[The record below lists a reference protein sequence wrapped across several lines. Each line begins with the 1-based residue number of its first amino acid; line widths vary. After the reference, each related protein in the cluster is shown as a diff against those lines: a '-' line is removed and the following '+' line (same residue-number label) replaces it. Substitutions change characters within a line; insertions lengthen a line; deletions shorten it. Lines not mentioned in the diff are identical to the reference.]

1 MKEKR
6 KVPVRD
12 TIKLLWAMDRKFPV
26 IVILQ
31 GGLNALL
38 FYLPVILV
46 ARILDLLVYREN
58 SADPVSIAVVGLVG
72 IWILKGVKA
81 LLEKEMKTR
90 SYQIAMRFE
99 TLVPVNTLN
108 ISFSDL
114 ESDYAKE
121 MRARIL
127 ADRSW
132 GSGFFGVADKFCN
145 LCNSGFEL
153 LGSVIMLI
161 PLAMQVSG
169 SAAGKVAAALLFNIG
184 LAVVGASVYAKW
196 YQKKESAAMNQMTQ
210 AEKNSRFWYMDE
222 GGSGAIGAQS
232 LKDIFM
238 YRAKKMI
245 QKTIDI
251 EREGVRKNV
260 FTIARINSA
269 GGLGTGMIQGIL
281 LCVSYYCVLAL
292 AIAGTITVGM
302 VLRYAQAIFQAC
314 MSVSASIRLAG
325 EFRTDVGRIAST
337 LEYLNLE
344 AEKTKGDSF
353 TEMTKGVIEFRN
365 ISFRYPGTKEL
376 VLDHVSLKIE
386 PSEKIAVVGKNGSG
400 KTTLVKLLCRLYE
413 PEEGEILWNGKNIR
427 EYDLREWQKIFAI
440 VFQDYSLL
448 SLTLGQNVAASVQ
461 YEAERAKEVLQLAG
475 FGERL
480 NKLKKGLETVV
491 YPEYEQDGVS
501 FSGGEEQ
508 KIAIARAIYK
518 GGQICILDE
527 PTAAL
532 DPVSESRVYES
543 FDEIVKGKTA
553 VYISHRLSSC
563 KFSDRIFVLDNGKIA
578 ESGTHEALLSKNG
591 LYAQLWQELSC
602 IDQPIA
608 ACAGIY
614 GSDYKNNIATCPWE
628 KR

>member
-72 IWILKGVKA
+72 IWLLKGVKA

-210 AEKNSRFWYMDE
+210 AEKDSRFWYMDE

-245 QKTIDI
+245 QKTVDT

-302 VLRYAQAIFQAC
+302 MLRYAQAIFQAC

-365 ISFRYPGTKEL
+365 VSFRYPGTKEL

-448 SLTLGQNVAASVQ
+448 SLTLGQNVAASEQ
-461 YEAERAKEVLQLAG
+461 YETERAKEVLQLAG

-591 LYAQLWQELSC
+591 LYAQLWQA
-602 IDQPIA
+602 QA
-608 ACAGIY
+608 QY
-614 GSDYKNNIATCPWE
+614 YKV
-628 KR
+628 

>member
-12 TIKLLWAMDRKFPV
+12 TIKLLWTMDRKFPV

-38 FYLPVILV
+38 FYLPVFLV

-72 IWILKGVKA
+72 IWLLKGVKA

-210 AEKNSRFWYMDE
+210 AEKDSRFWYMDE

-245 QKTIDI
+245 QKTVDT

-260 FTIARINSA
+260 FTIARINGA

-365 ISFRYPGTKEL
+365 VSFRYPGTKEL

-448 SLTLGQNVAASVQ
+448 SLTLGQNVAASEQ

-578 ESGTHEALLSKNG
+578 ESGTHEALLSQNG
-591 LYAQLWQELSC
+591 LYAQLWQA
-602 IDQPIA
+602 QA
-608 ACAGIY
+608 QY
-614 GSDYKNNIATCPWE
+614 YKV
-628 KR
+628 

>member
-72 IWILKGVKA
+72 IWLLKGVKA

-337 LEYLNLE
+337 LEYLNLK

-365 ISFRYPGTKEL
+365 VSFRYPGTKEL

-427 EYDLREWQKIFAI
+427 EYDLKEWQKIFAI

-578 ESGTHEALLSKNG
+578 ESGTHEALLSQNG
-591 LYAQLWQELSC
+591 LYAQL
-602 IDQPIA
+602 
-608 ACAGIY
+608 
-614 GSDYKNNIATCPWE
+614 
-628 KR
+628 

>member
-337 LEYLNLE
+337 LEYLNLK

-365 ISFRYPGTKEL
+365 VSFRYPGTKEL

-578 ESGTHEALLSKNG
+578 ESGTHEALLSQNG
-591 LYAQLWQELSC
+591 LYAQLWQA
-602 IDQPIA
+602 QA
-608 ACAGIY
+608 QY
-614 GSDYKNNIATCPWE
+614 YKV
-628 KR
+628 

>member
-38 FYLPVILV
+38 FYMPVLLV

-72 IWILKGVKA
+72 IWLLKGVKA

-210 AEKNSRFWYMDE
+210 AEKDSRFWYMDE

-245 QKTIDI
+245 QKTIDT

-344 AEKTKGDSF
+344 AKKTKGDSF

-365 ISFRYPGTKEL
+365 VSFRYPGTKEL

-448 SLTLGQNVAASVQ
+448 SLTLGQNVAASEQ

-578 ESGTHEALLSKNG
+578 ESGTHEALLSQNG
-591 LYAQLWQELSC
+591 LYAQLWQA
-602 IDQPIA
+602 QA
-608 ACAGIY
+608 QY
-614 GSDYKNNIATCPWE
+614 YKV
-628 KR
+628 

>member
-38 FYLPVILV
+38 FYLPVLLV

-72 IWILKGVKA
+72 IWLLKGVKA

-169 SAAGKVAAALLFNIG
+169 SAAGRVAAALLFNIG

-210 AEKNSRFWYMDE
+210 AEKDSRFWYMDE

-245 QKTIDI
+245 QKTIDT

-365 ISFRYPGTKEL
+365 VSFRYPGTKEL

-448 SLTLGQNVAASVQ
+448 SLTLGQNVAASEQ
-461 YEAERAKEVLQLAG
+461 YEAERAKKVLQLAG

-578 ESGTHEALLSKNG
+578 ESGTHEALLSQNG
-591 LYAQLWQELSC
+591 LYAQLWQA
-602 IDQPIA
+602 QA
-608 ACAGIY
+608 QY
-614 GSDYKNNIATCPWE
+614 YKV
-628 KR
+628 

>member
-38 FYLPVILV
+38 FYLPVLLV

-72 IWILKGVKA
+72 IWLLKGVKA

-245 QKTIDI
+245 QKTINT

-337 LEYLNLE
+337 LEYLNLK

-365 ISFRYPGTKEL
+365 VSFRYPGTKEL

-448 SLTLGQNVAASVQ
+448 SLTLGQNVAASEQ

-578 ESGTHEALLSKNG
+578 ESGTHEALLSQNG
-591 LYAQLWQELSC
+591 LYAQLWQA
-602 IDQPIA
+602 QA
-608 ACAGIY
+608 QY
-614 GSDYKNNIATCPWE
+614 YKV
-628 KR
+628 

>member
-38 FYLPVILV
+38 FYLPVLLV

-58 SADPVSIAVVGLVG
+58 SADPISIAVVGLVG
-72 IWILKGVKA
+72 IWLLKGVKA

-210 AEKNSRFWYMDE
+210 AEKDSRFWYMDE

-245 QKTIDI
+245 QKTIDT

-365 ISFRYPGTKEL
+365 VSFRYPGTKEL

-448 SLTLGQNVAASVQ
+448 SLTLGQNVAASEQ

-578 ESGTHEALLSKNG
+578 ESGTHEALLSQNG
-591 LYAQLWQELSC
+591 LYAQLWQA
-602 IDQPIA
+602 QA
-608 ACAGIY
+608 QY
-614 GSDYKNNIATCPWE
+614 YKV
-628 KR
+628 

>member
-72 IWILKGVKA
+72 IWLLKGVKA

-169 SAAGKVAAALLFNIG
+169 SAAGRVAAALLFNIG

-210 AEKNSRFWYMDE
+210 AEKDSRFWYMDE

-245 QKTIDI
+245 QKTIDT

-365 ISFRYPGTKEL
+365 VSFRYPGTKEL

-448 SLTLGQNVAASVQ
+448 SLTLGQNVAASEQ

-591 LYAQLWQELSC
+591 LYAQLWQA
-602 IDQPIA
+602 QA
-608 ACAGIY
+608 QY
-614 GSDYKNNIATCPWE
+614 YKV
-628 KR
+628 

>member
-38 FYLPVILV
+38 FYLPVLLV

-72 IWILKGVKA
+72 IWLLKGVKA

-210 AEKNSRFWYMDE
+210 AEKDSRFWYMDE

-245 QKTIDI
+245 QKTIDT

-269 GGLGTGMIQGIL
+269 GGIGTGMIQGIL

-344 AEKTKGDSF
+344 AKKTKGDSF

-365 ISFRYPGTKEL
+365 VSFRYPGTKEL

-448 SLTLGQNVAASVQ
+448 SLTLGQNVAASEQ

-578 ESGTHEALLSKNG
+578 ESGTHEALLSQNG
-591 LYAQLWQELSC
+591 LYAQLWQA
-602 IDQPIA
+602 QA
-608 ACAGIY
+608 QY
-614 GSDYKNNIATCPWE
+614 YKV
-628 KR
+628 

>member
-38 FYLPVILV
+38 FYLPVLLV

-72 IWILKGVKA
+72 IWLLKGVKA

-161 PLAMQVSG
+161 PFAMQVSG

-210 AEKNSRFWYMDE
+210 AEKDSRFWYMDE

-245 QKTIDI
+245 QKTIDT

-260 FTIARINSA
+260 FTIARINCA

-365 ISFRYPGTKEL
+365 VSFRYPGTKEL

-448 SLTLGQNVAASVQ
+448 SLTLGQNVAASEQ

-491 YPEYEQDGVS
+491 YPKYEQDGVS

-578 ESGTHEALLSKNG
+578 ESGTHEALLSQNG
-591 LYAQLWQELSC
+591 LYAQLWQA
-602 IDQPIA
+602 QA
-608 ACAGIY
+608 QY
-614 GSDYKNNIATCPWE
+614 YKV
-628 KR
+628 

>member
-38 FYLPVILV
+38 FYLPVLLV

-72 IWILKGVKA
+72 IWLLKGVKA

-161 PLAMQVSG
+161 PLAMQVPG

-245 QKTIDI
+245 QKTIDT

-365 ISFRYPGTKEL
+365 VSFRYPGTKEL

-427 EYDLREWQKIFAI
+427 EYDLKEWQKIFAI

-448 SLTLGQNVAASVQ
+448 SLTLGQNVAASEQ

-578 ESGTHEALLSKNG
+578 ESGTHEALLSQNG
-591 LYAQLWQELSC
+591 LYAQLWQA
-602 IDQPIA
+602 QA
-608 ACAGIY
+608 QY
-614 GSDYKNNIATCPWE
+614 YKV
-628 KR
+628 

>member
-72 IWILKGVKA
+72 IWLLKGVKA

-210 AEKNSRFWYMDE
+210 AEKDSRFWYMDE

-245 QKTIDI
+245 QKTVDT

-365 ISFRYPGTKEL
+365 VSFRYPGTKEL

-448 SLTLGQNVAASVQ
+448 SLTLGQNVAASEQ
-461 YEAERAKEVLQLAG
+461 YETERAKEVLQLAG

-591 LYAQLWQELSC
+591 LYAQLWQA
-602 IDQPIA
+602 QA
-608 ACAGIY
+608 QY
-614 GSDYKNNIATCPWE
+614 YKV
-628 KR
+628 

>member
-72 IWILKGVKA
+72 IWLLKGVKA

-169 SAAGKVAAALLFNIG
+169 SAAGKVVTALLFNIG

-245 QKTIDI
+245 QKTIDT

-365 ISFRYPGTKEL
+365 VSFRYPGTKEL

-448 SLTLGQNVAASVQ
+448 SLTLGQNVAASEQ

-578 ESGTHEALLSKNG
+578 ESGTHEALLSQNG
-591 LYAQLWQELSC
+591 LYAQLWQA
-602 IDQPIA
+602 QA
-608 ACAGIY
+608 QY
-614 GSDYKNNIATCPWE
+614 YKV
-628 KR
+628 

>member
-38 FYLPVILV
+38 FYLPVLLV

-72 IWILKGVKA
+72 IWLLKGVKA

-210 AEKNSRFWYMDE
+210 AEKDSRFWYMDE

-245 QKTIDI
+245 QKTIDT

-292 AIAGTITVGM
+292 AIAGMITVGM

-344 AEKTKGDSF
+344 AKKTKGDSF

-365 ISFRYPGTKEL
+365 VSFRYPGTKEL

-448 SLTLGQNVAASVQ
+448 SLTLGQNVAASEQ

-578 ESGTHEALLSKNG
+578 ESGTHEALLSQNG
-591 LYAQLWQELSC
+591 LYAQLWQA
-602 IDQPIA
+602 QA
-608 ACAGIY
+608 QY
-614 GSDYKNNIATCPWE
+614 YKV
-628 KR
+628 

>member
-38 FYLPVILV
+38 FYLPVLLV

-72 IWILKGVKA
+72 IWLLKGVKA

-245 QKTIDI
+245 QKTVDT

-260 FTIARINSA
+260 FTIARINGA

-365 ISFRYPGTKEL
+365 VSFRYPGTKEL

-448 SLTLGQNVAASVQ
+448 SLTLGQNVAASEQ

-578 ESGTHEALLSKNG
+578 ESGTHEALLPKTGSMRSYGRLRRSIIKCRGKENG
-591 LYAQLWQELSC
+591 T
-602 IDQPIA
+602 
-608 ACAGIY
+608 
-614 GSDYKNNIATCPWE
+614 NF
-628 KR
+628 KRKRAI

>member
-38 FYLPVILV
+38 FYLPVLLV

-72 IWILKGVKA
+72 IWLLKGVKA

-210 AEKNSRFWYMDE
+210 AEKDSRFWYMDE

-245 QKTIDI
+245 QKTINT

-269 GGLGTGMIQGIL
+269 GGIGTGMIQGIL

-365 ISFRYPGTKEL
+365 VSFRYPGTKEL

-427 EYDLREWQKIFAI
+427 EYDLKEWQKIFAI

-448 SLTLGQNVAASVQ
+448 SLTLGQNVAASEQ
-461 YEAERAKEVLQLAG
+461 YEVERAKEVLQLAG

-578 ESGTHEALLSKNG
+578 ESGTHEALLSQNG
-591 LYAQLWQELSC
+591 LYAQLWQA
-602 IDQPIA
+602 QA
-608 ACAGIY
+608 QY
-614 GSDYKNNIATCPWE
+614 YKV
-628 KR
+628 

>member
-38 FYLPVILV
+38 FYLPVLLV

-72 IWILKGVKA
+72 IWLLKGVKA

-210 AEKNSRFWYMDE
+210 AEKDSRFWYMDE

-245 QKTIDI
+245 QKTIDT

-344 AEKTKGDSF
+344 AKKTKGDSF

-365 ISFRYPGTKEL
+365 VSFRYPGTKEL

-427 EYDLREWQKIFAI
+427 KYDLREWQKIFAI

-448 SLTLGQNVAASVQ
+448 SLTLGQNVAASEQ

-578 ESGTHEALLSKNG
+578 ESGTHEALLSQNG
-591 LYAQLWQELSC
+591 LYAQLWQA
-602 IDQPIA
+602 QA
-608 ACAGIY
+608 QY
-614 GSDYKNNIATCPWE
+614 YKV
-628 KR
+628 

>member
-72 IWILKGVKA
+72 IWLLKGVKA

-99 TLVPVNTLN
+99 TLVPLNTLN

-132 GSGFFGVADKFCN
+132 GSGFFGVEDKFCN

-210 AEKNSRFWYMDE
+210 AEKDSRFWYMDE

-245 QKTIDI
+245 QKTVDT

-260 FTIARINSA
+260 FTIARINGA

-292 AIAGTITVGM
+292 AITGTITVGM

-365 ISFRYPGTKEL
+365 VSFRYPGTKEL

-448 SLTLGQNVAASVQ
+448 SLTLGQNVAASEQ

-578 ESGTHEALLSKNG
+578 ESGTHEALLSQNG
-591 LYAQLWQELSC
+591 LYAQLWQA
-602 IDQPIA
+602 QA
-608 ACAGIY
+608 QY
-614 GSDYKNNIATCPWE
+614 YKV
-628 KR
+628 

>member
-38 FYLPVILV
+38 FYLPVLLV

-72 IWILKGVKA
+72 IWLLKGVKA

-245 QKTIDI
+245 QKTINT

-260 FTIARINSA
+260 FTIARINCA

-365 ISFRYPGTKEL
+365 VSFRYPGTKEL

-448 SLTLGQNVAASVQ
+448 SLTLGQNVAASEQ

-578 ESGTHEALLSKNG
+578 ESGTHEALLSQNG
-591 LYAQLWQELSC
+591 LYAQLWQA
-602 IDQPIA
+602 QA
-608 ACAGIY
+608 QY
-614 GSDYKNNIATCPWE
+614 YKV
-628 KR
+628 

>member
-38 FYLPVILV
+38 FYLPVLLV

-72 IWILKGVKA
+72 IWLLKGVKA

-245 QKTIDI
+245 QKTINT

-365 ISFRYPGTKEL
+365 VSFRYPGTKEL

-448 SLTLGQNVAASVQ
+448 SLTLGQNVAASEQ

-491 YPEYEQDGVS
+491 YPEYEQNGVS

-578 ESGTHEALLSKNG
+578 ESGTHEALLSQNG
-591 LYAQLWQELSC
+591 LYAQLWQA
-602 IDQPIA
+602 QA
-608 ACAGIY
+608 QY
-614 GSDYKNNIATCPWE
+614 YKV
-628 KR
+628 

>member
-38 FYLPVILV
+38 FYLPVLLV

-72 IWILKGVKA
+72 IWLLKGVKA

-210 AEKNSRFWYMDE
+210 AEKDSRFWYMDE

-245 QKTIDI
+245 QKTVDT

-365 ISFRYPGTKEL
+365 VSFRYPGTKEL

-448 SLTLGQNVAASVQ
+448 SLTLGQNVAASEQ
-461 YEAERAKEVLQLAG
+461 YETERAKEVLQLAG

-578 ESGTHEALLSKNG
+578 ESGTHEALLSQNG
-591 LYAQLWQELSC
+591 LYAQLWQA
-602 IDQPIA
+602 QA
-608 ACAGIY
+608 QY
-614 GSDYKNNIATCPWE
+614 YKV
-628 KR
+628 

>member
-38 FYLPVILV
+38 FYLPVLLV

-72 IWILKGVKA
+72 IWLLKGVKA

-169 SAAGKVAAALLFNIG
+169 SAAGRVAAALLFNIG

-210 AEKNSRFWYMDE
+210 AEKDSRFWYMDE

-245 QKTIDI
+245 QKTIDT

-365 ISFRYPGTKEL
+365 VSFRYPGTKEL

-448 SLTLGQNVAASVQ
+448 SLTLGQNVAASEQ

-591 LYAQLWQELSC
+591 LYAQLWQA
-602 IDQPIA
+602 QA
-608 ACAGIY
+608 QY
-614 GSDYKNNIATCPWE
+614 YKV
-628 KR
+628 

>member
-72 IWILKGVKA
+72 IWLLKGVKA

-269 GGLGTGMIQGIL
+269 GRLGTGMIQGIL

-337 LEYLNLE
+337 LEYLNLK

-365 ISFRYPGTKEL
+365 VSFRYPGTKEL

-578 ESGTHEALLSKNG
+578 ESGTHEALLSQNG
-591 LYAQLWQELSC
+591 LYAQLWQA
-602 IDQPIA
+602 QA
-608 ACAGIY
+608 QY
-614 GSDYKNNIATCPWE
+614 YKV
-628 KR
+628 

>member
-72 IWILKGVKA
+72 IWLLKGVKA

-337 LEYLNLE
+337 LEYLNLK

-365 ISFRYPGTKEL
+365 VSFRYPGTKEL

-427 EYDLREWQKIFAI
+427 EYDLKEWQKIFAI

-578 ESGTHEALLSKNG
+578 ESGTHEALLSQNG
-591 LYAQLWQELSC
+591 LYAQLWQA
-602 IDQPIA
+602 QA
-608 ACAGIY
+608 QY
-614 GSDYKNNIATCPWE
+614 YKV
-628 KR
+628 

>member
-38 FYLPVILV
+38 FYLPVLLV

-58 SADPVSIAVVGLVG
+58 SADPISIAVVGLVG
-72 IWILKGVKA
+72 IWLLKGVKA

-210 AEKNSRFWYMDE
+210 AEKDSRFWYMDE

-245 QKTIDI
+245 QKTIDT

-260 FTIARINSA
+260 FTIARINCA

-365 ISFRYPGTKEL
+365 VSFRYPGTKEL

-427 EYDLREWQKIFAI
+427 EYDLKEWQKIFAI

-448 SLTLGQNVAASVQ
+448 SLTLWQNVAASEQ
-461 YEAERAKEVLQLAG
+461 YEVERAKEVLQLAG

-578 ESGTHEALLSKNG
+578 ESGTHEALLSQNG
-591 LYAQLWQELSC
+591 LYAQLWQA
-602 IDQPIA
+602 QA
-608 ACAGIY
+608 QY
-614 GSDYKNNIATCPWE
+614 YKV
-628 KR
+628 

>member
-72 IWILKGVKA
+72 IWLLKGVKA

-245 QKTIDI
+245 QKTINT

-365 ISFRYPGTKEL
+365 VSFRYPGTKEL

-578 ESGTHEALLSKNG
+578 ESGTHEALLSQNG
-591 LYAQLWQELSC
+591 LYAQLWQA
-602 IDQPIA
+602 QA
-608 ACAGIY
+608 QY
-614 GSDYKNNIATCPWE
+614 YKV
-628 KR
+628 

>member
-72 IWILKGVKA
+72 IWLLKGVKA

-184 LAVVGASVYAKW
+184 LAVVGASVYGKW

-210 AEKNSRFWYMDE
+210 AEKDSRFWYMDE

-245 QKTIDI
+245 QKTVDT

-260 FTIARINSA
+260 FTIARINGA

-365 ISFRYPGTKEL
+365 VSFRYPGTKEL

-448 SLTLGQNVAASVQ
+448 SLTLGQNVAASEQ

-578 ESGTHEALLSKNG
+578 ESGTHEALLSQNG
-591 LYAQLWQELSC
+591 LYAQLWQA
-602 IDQPIA
+602 QA
-608 ACAGIY
+608 QY
-614 GSDYKNNIATCPWE
+614 YKV
-628 KR
+628 

>member
-38 FYLPVILV
+38 FYLPVLLV

-58 SADPVSIAVVGLVG
+58 SADPISIAVVGLVG
-72 IWILKGVKA
+72 IWLLKGVKA

-210 AEKNSRFWYMDE
+210 AEKDSRFWYMDE

-245 QKTIDI
+245 QKTIDT

-260 FTIARINSA
+260 FTIARINCA

-365 ISFRYPGTKEL
+365 VSFRYPGTKEL

-427 EYDLREWQKIFAI
+427 EYDLKEWQKIFAI

-448 SLTLGQNVAASVQ
+448 SLTLGQNVAASEQ

-578 ESGTHEALLSKNG
+578 ESGTHEALLSQNG
-591 LYAQLWQELSC
+591 LYAQLWQA
-602 IDQPIA
+602 QA
-608 ACAGIY
+608 QY
-614 GSDYKNNIATCPWE
+614 YKV
-628 KR
+628 

>member
-1 MKEKR
+1 MKEKQ
-6 KVPVRD
+6 KVPVGKTVR
-12 TIKLLWAMDRKFPV
+12 LLWSMDRKFPV
-26 IVILQ
+26 FVILQ

-38 FYLPVILV
+38 LYLPVLLV

-72 IWILKGVKA
+72 IWLLKCVKA

-169 SAAGKVAAALLFNIG
+169 SAAGKVVAALLFNIG
-184 LAVVGASVYAKW
+184 LAVVGASVYARW

-210 AEKNSRFWYMDE
+210 AEKNSRYWYMDE

-238 YRAKKMI
+238 YRAKGLI
-245 QKTIDI
+245 QKTVDT

-260 FTIARINSA
+260 FGIAKINSA

-314 MSVSASIRLAG
+314 MSISAAIRLSG

-344 AEKTKGDSF
+344 SEKTKGDSLEE
-353 TEMTKGVIEFRN
+353 TTKGVIEFRN
-365 ISFRYPGTKEL
+365 VSFWYPGTKEL

-448 SLTLGQNVAASVQ
+448 SLTLGQNVAASEQ
-461 YEAERAKEVLQLAG
+461 YEAERAKNVLQLAG

-578 ESGTHEALLSKNG
+578 ESGTHEALLSQNG
-591 LYAQLWQELSC
+591 LYAQLWQA
-602 IDQPIA
+602 QA
-608 ACAGIY
+608 QY
-614 GSDYKNNIATCPWE
+614 YKV
-628 KR
+628 

>member
-38 FYLPVILV
+38 FYLPVLLV
-46 ARILDLLVYREN
+46 ARILDLLVYMEN

-72 IWILKGVKA
+72 IWLLKGVKA

-210 AEKNSRFWYMDE
+210 AEKDSRFWYMDE

-245 QKTIDI
+245 QKTIDT

-260 FTIARINSA
+260 FTIARINCA

-365 ISFRYPGTKEL
+365 VSFRYPGTKEL

-448 SLTLGQNVAASVQ
+448 SLTLGQNVAASEQ
-461 YEAERAKEVLQLAG
+461 YEVERAKEVLQLAG

-578 ESGTHEALLSKNG
+578 ESGTHEALLSQNG
-591 LYAQLWQELSC
+591 LYAQLWQA
-602 IDQPIA
+602 QA
-608 ACAGIY
+608 QY
-614 GSDYKNNIATCPWE
+614 YKV
-628 KR
+628 

>member
-72 IWILKGVKA
+72 IWLLKGVKA

-337 LEYLNLE
+337 LEYLNLK

-365 ISFRYPGTKEL
+365 VSFRYPGTKEL

-578 ESGTHEALLSKNG
+578 ESGTHEALLSQNG
-591 LYAQLWQELSC
+591 LYAQLWQAHA
-602 IDQPIA
+602 Q
-608 ACAGIY
+608 Y
-614 GSDYKNNIATCPWE
+614 YKV
-628 KR
+628 

>member
-38 FYLPVILV
+38 FYLPVLLV

-58 SADPVSIAVVGLVG
+58 SADPISIAVVGLVG
-72 IWILKGVKA
+72 IWLLKGVKA

-210 AEKNSRFWYMDE
+210 AEKDSRFWYMDE

-245 QKTIDI
+245 QKTIDT

-260 FTIARINSA
+260 FTIARINCA

-337 LEYLNLE
+337 LEYLNLK

-365 ISFRYPGTKEL
+365 VSFRYPGTKEL

-448 SLTLGQNVAASVQ
+448 SLTLGQNVAASEQ
-461 YEAERAKEVLQLAG
+461 YEVERAKEVLQLAG

-532 DPVSESRVYES
+532 DPVTESRVYES

-578 ESGTHEALLSKNG
+578 ESGTHEALLSQNG
-591 LYAQLWQELSC
+591 LYAQLWQA
-602 IDQPIA
+602 QA
-608 ACAGIY
+608 QY
-614 GSDYKNNIATCPWE
+614 YKV
-628 KR
+628 

>member
-72 IWILKGVKA
+72 IWLLKGVKA

-210 AEKNSRFWYMDE
+210 AEKDSRFWYMDE

-245 QKTIDI
+245 QKTVDT

-260 FTIARINSA
+260 FTIARINGA

-365 ISFRYPGTKEL
+365 VSFRYPGTKEL
-376 VLDHVSLKIE
+376 VLDHVNLKIE

-448 SLTLGQNVAASVQ
+448 SLTLGQNVAASEQ

-578 ESGTHEALLSKNG
+578 ESGTHEALLSQNG
-591 LYAQLWQELSC
+591 LYAQLWQA
-602 IDQPIA
+602 QA
-608 ACAGIY
+608 QY
-614 GSDYKNNIATCPWE
+614 YKV
-628 KR
+628 

>member
-38 FYLPVILV
+38 FYLPVLLV

-58 SADPVSIAVVGLVG
+58 SADPISIAVVGLVG
-72 IWILKGVKA
+72 IWLLKGVKA

-161 PLAMQVSG
+161 PFAMQVSG

-210 AEKNSRFWYMDE
+210 AEKDSRFWYMDE

-245 QKTIDI
+245 QKTIDT

-260 FTIARINSA
+260 FTIARINCA

-365 ISFRYPGTKEL
+365 VSFRYPGTKEL

-448 SLTLGQNVAASVQ
+448 SLTLWQNVAASEQ
-461 YEAERAKEVLQLAG
+461 YEVERAKEVLQLAG

-578 ESGTHEALLSKNG
+578 ESGTHEALLSQNG
-591 LYAQLWQELSC
+591 LYAQLWQA
-602 IDQPIA
+602 QA
-608 ACAGIY
+608 QY
-614 GSDYKNNIATCPWE
+614 YKV
-628 KR
+628 

>member
-38 FYLPVILV
+38 FYLPVLLV

-72 IWILKGVKA
+72 IWLLKGVKA

-245 QKTIDI
+245 QKTVDT

-260 FTIARINSA
+260 FTIARINGA

-365 ISFRYPGTKEL
+365 VSFRYPGTKEL

-448 SLTLGQNVAASVQ
+448 SLTLGQNVAASEQ
-461 YEAERAKEVLQLAG
+461 YETERAKEVLQLAG

-578 ESGTHEALLSKNG
+578 ESGTHEALLSQNG
-591 LYAQLWQELSC
+591 LYAQLWQA
-602 IDQPIA
+602 QA
-608 ACAGIY
+608 QY
-614 GSDYKNNIATCPWE
+614 YKV
-628 KR
+628 

>member
-72 IWILKGVKA
+72 IWLLKGVKA

-281 LCVSYYCVLAL
+281 LYVSYYCVLAL

-337 LEYLNLE
+337 LEYLNLK

-365 ISFRYPGTKEL
+365 VSFRYPGTKEL

-578 ESGTHEALLSKNG
+578 ESGTHEALLSQNG
-591 LYAQLWQELSC
+591 LYAQLWQA
-602 IDQPIA
+602 QA
-608 ACAGIY
+608 QY
-614 GSDYKNNIATCPWE
+614 YKV
-628 KR
+628 

>member
-38 FYLPVILV
+38 FYLPVLLV

-58 SADPVSIAVVGLVG
+58 SADPISIAVVGLVG
-72 IWILKGVKA
+72 IWLLKGVKA

-210 AEKNSRFWYMDE
+210 AEKDSRFWYMDE

-245 QKTIDI
+245 QKTIDT

-260 FTIARINSA
+260 FTIARINCA

-314 MSVSASIRLAG
+314 MSISASIRLAG

-365 ISFRYPGTKEL
+365 VSFRYPGTKEL

-448 SLTLGQNVAASVQ
+448 SLTLGQNVAASEQ
-461 YEAERAKEVLQLAG
+461 YEVERAKEVLQLAG

-578 ESGTHEALLSKNG
+578 ESGTHEALLSQNG
-591 LYAQLWQELSC
+591 LYAQLWQA
-602 IDQPIA
+602 QA
-608 ACAGIY
+608 QY
-614 GSDYKNNIATCPWE
+614 YKV
-628 KR
+628 

>member
-38 FYLPVILV
+38 FYLPVLLV

-245 QKTIDI
+245 QKTIDT

-365 ISFRYPGTKEL
+365 VSFRYPGTKEL

-448 SLTLGQNVAASVQ
+448 SLTLGQNVAASEQ

-578 ESGTHEALLSKNG
+578 ESGTHEALLSQTGSMRSYGRLRRSIIKCRGKENG
-591 LYAQLWQELSC
+591 T
-602 IDQPIA
+602 
-608 ACAGIY
+608 
-614 GSDYKNNIATCPWE
+614 NF
-628 KR
+628 KRKRAI

>member
-72 IWILKGVKA
+72 IWLLKGVKA

-210 AEKNSRFWYMDE
+210 AEKDSRFWYMDE

-245 QKTIDI
+245 QKTVDT

-365 ISFRYPGTKEL
+365 VSFRYPGTKEL
-376 VLDHVSLKIE
+376 VLDHVNLKIE

-591 LYAQLWQELSC
+591 LYAQLWQA
-602 IDQPIA
+602 QA
-608 ACAGIY
+608 QY
-614 GSDYKNNIATCPWE
+614 YKV
-628 KR
+628 